1 MGPVGW
7 DPSIRAMGGVVAG
20 REGGDPAASSRGGSV
35 SSRAHRASSSCGVN
49 GICEPIASEGS
60 PCEKAGEDLPGKP
73 SSENLF
79 PQRLQ
84 RGTPPARLITGRTSL
99 WQWLHHILDSLPEGC
114 STIGKIR
121 SKFPR
126 EAISWGADY
135 HDRPISRKTDSHSP
149 RIGPGCTTQC
159 PKIHSRRVWDFST
172 SQGSAASQVS
182 VAWNTGYH
190 DKSNCRIR
198 NRTGGFAIPRNQR
211 PATPKGLDSNL
222 GDDSGSD
229 SCTHNPGTDKCTGR
243 PSCRFQQSLQTI
255 SPVLNSENE
264 IPINPKLG
272 ASFGRRKRFR
282 T

>member
-20 REGGDPAASSRGGSV
+20 REGGDPAASSSGGSV

-49 GICEPIASEGS
+49 GICDPTASEGS
-60 PCEKAGEDLPGKP
+60 PCEKAGGDLPGEP

-114 STIGKIR
+114 STIGRIR

-126 EAISWGADY
+126 EAVSWGADY

-149 RIGPGCTTQC
+149 RIGPGCTA
-159 PKIHSRRVWDFST
+159 PSLP
-172 SQGSAASQVS
+172 AAHY
-182 VAWNTGYH
+182 TGL
-190 DKSNCRIR
+190 
-198 NRTGGFAIPRNQR
+198 
-211 PATPKGLDSNL
+211 ATPAPANARSTPNIQ
-222 GDDSGSD
+222 SE
-229 SCTHNPGTDKCTGR
+229 TDLR
-243 PSCRFQQSLQTI
+243 PCGNRI
-255 SPVLNSENE
+255 S
-264 IPINPKLG
+264 
-272 ASFGRRKRFR
+272 
-282 T
+282 